1 MYILLTRGCFTG
13 KPKALVS
20 IQPDPHVY
28 LGETVTLRCD
38 IQGGGDTEWTYSWHK
53 NNNRLDSEEFI
64 TDNAMQEFSI
74 WLASDSDSGDYTC
87 RGQSNDSQS
96 SELSDAVTLTVSG
109 ESVTTTS
116 GFCSF
121 MLAV

>member
-1 MYILLTRGCFTG
+1 MIELFMMCEMTLFIFAHNYLIYILFTRGCFIG
-13 KPKALVS
+13 KPKAAVS

-28 LGETVTLRCD
+28 FGEIVTLRCY

-53 NNNRLDSEEFI
+53 NNNSLDSEEF

-74 WLASDSDSGDYTC
+74 WPASDSDIGDYTC

-96 SELSDAVTLTVSG
+96 SV
-109 ESVTTTS
+109 
-116 GFCSF
+116 
-121 MLAV
+121 MLLL